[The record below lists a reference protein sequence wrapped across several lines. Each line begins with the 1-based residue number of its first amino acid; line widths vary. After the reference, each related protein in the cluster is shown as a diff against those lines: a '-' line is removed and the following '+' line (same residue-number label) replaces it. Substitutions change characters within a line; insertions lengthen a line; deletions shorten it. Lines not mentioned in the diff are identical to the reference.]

1 MLQPGWEDLGAYLNT
16 DEFAVTAVLHPQDDE
31 PRSIVGIFDE
41 PFMDAELGE
50 YRMDQIAPRF
60 LCRADQVADVQR
72 GDVLEVQGRMLDI
85 LAAPQADGTGMATL
99 RMAARRSGP

>member
-1 MLQPGWEDLGAYLNT
+1 MLQPGWENLGDFLNA
-16 DEFAVTAVLHPQDDE
+16 DEFAVTAVLHPQGGS

-50 YRMDQIAPRF
+50 YRMDQVVPRF
-60 LCRADQVADVQR
+60 LCRADQVAGVQR
-72 GDVLEVQGRMLDI
+72 GDVLEVQGRTLDI

-99 RMAARRSGP
+99 RMAARRPGP